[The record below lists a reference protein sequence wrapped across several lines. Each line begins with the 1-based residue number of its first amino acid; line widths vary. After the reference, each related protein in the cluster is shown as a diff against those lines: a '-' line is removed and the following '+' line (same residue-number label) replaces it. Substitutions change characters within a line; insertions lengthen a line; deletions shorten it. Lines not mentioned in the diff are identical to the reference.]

1 MYVKCVYVQCVY
13 VYVLVRSLSRNTR
26 WLDDLDD
33 SGSFGGAL
41 SGILIGA
48 TAGASD
54 LYFPPIP
61 GKRTESTTTTSRV
74 SE

>member
-1 MYVKCVYVQCVY
+1 M
-13 VYVLVRSLSRNTR
+13 RGARGA
-26 WLDDLDD
+26 DI
-33 SGSFGGAL
+33 SGSFGGDL

-61 GKRTESTTTTSRV
+61 GKRTETTT
-74 SE
+74 

>member
-1 MYVKCVYVQCVY
+1 MSGA
-13 VYVLVRSLSRNTR
+13 RGA
-26 WLDDLDD
+26 DI

-54 LYFPPIP
+54 LYFPPMP
-61 GKRTESTTTTSRV
+61 GKRTETTIRLVTCMESYQLV
-74 SE
+74 